1 MDSILLKAE
10 EMNKSFGATKAV
22 VNFSM
27 EIKVGEIHGLIGE
40 NGSGKST
47 FSSMV
52 AGILKPD
59 SGKMTFKGQ
68 DYSPTSS
75 SEAANLGSAL
85 IVQEIG
91 TIGSITA
98 ADNIFLNQE
107 RRFVKKG
114 AIDFRKMNTE
124 ARNILQE
131 IGGEHINPQTPTMAL
146 NLEDRKLVEIARAM
160 YLEPDLLI
168 VDETSNALAKH
179 GRDILYKNMEAVK
192 ERGGAVLFITH
203 DLSELID
210 KCDCV
215 TVMRDGHYIDTLPKD
230 QMDEDSLKRLMVGR
244 EVSQNLYRSDSEPSY
259 GEEIVFKA
267 EHLNAINVD
276 DVSLELHAGEILG
289 IGGLAECGMHEL
301 GRLLF
306 GIDKK
311 DSGEV
316 TMKDRPIHSP
326 REAISRGVGYLS
338 KNRDTEAIV
347 LSASIKD
354 NICLPSLPRLKK
366 FGFIAPGSEKALSE
380 KWANALAI
388 KMRSPEQFCR
398 ELSGGNKQKVVL
410 AKWLGN
416 DSKVLIM
423 DCPTRGIDIGVKEAI
438 YKLMQQF
445 KEEGRSM
452 IMISEELPELLGM
465 SDRILIMKDHEIVKE
480 IPRSNDN
487 NETDIVN
494 YMI

>member
-27 EIKVGEIHGLIGE
+27 EIKAGEIHGLIGE

-179 GRDILYKNMEAVK
+179 GRDILYKNMRFV
-192 ERGGAVLFITH
+192 
-203 DLSELID
+203 
-210 KCDCV
+210 
-215 TVMRDGHYIDTLPKD
+215 
-230 QMDEDSLKRLMVGR
+230 
-244 EVSQNLYRSDSEPSY
+244 
-259 GEEIVFKA
+259 
-267 EHLNAINVD
+267 
-276 DVSLELHAGEILG
+276 
-289 IGGLAECGMHEL
+289 
-301 GRLLF
+301 
-306 GIDKK
+306 
-311 DSGEV
+311 
-316 TMKDRPIHSP
+316 
-326 REAISRGVGYLS
+326 
-338 KNRDTEAIV
+338 
-347 LSASIKD
+347 
-354 NICLPSLPRLKK
+354 
-366 FGFIAPGSEKALSE
+366 
-380 KWANALAI
+380 
-388 KMRSPEQFCR
+388 
-398 ELSGGNKQKVVL
+398 NKQ
-410 AKWLGN
+410 
-416 DSKVLIM
+416 
-423 DCPTRGIDIGVKEAI
+423 
-438 YKLMQQF
+438 
-445 KEEGRSM
+445 
-452 IMISEELPELLGM
+452 
-465 SDRILIMKDHEIVKE
+465 
-480 IPRSNDN
+480 
-487 NETDIVN
+487 
-494 YMI
+494 

>member
-27 EIKVGEIHGLIGE
+27 EIKAGEIHGLIGE

-210 KCDCV
+210 KCD
-215 TVMRDGHYIDTLPKD
+215 
-230 QMDEDSLKRLMVGR
+230 
-244 EVSQNLYRSDSEPSY
+244 
-259 GEEIVFKA
+259 
-267 EHLNAINVD
+267 
-276 DVSLELHAGEILG
+276 
-289 IGGLAECGMHEL
+289 
-301 GRLLF
+301 
-306 GIDKK
+306 
-311 DSGEV
+311 
-316 TMKDRPIHSP
+316 
-326 REAISRGVGYLS
+326 
-338 KNRDTEAIV
+338 
-347 LSASIKD
+347 
-354 NICLPSLPRLKK
+354 
-366 FGFIAPGSEKALSE
+366 
-380 KWANALAI
+380 
-388 KMRSPEQFCR
+388 
-398 ELSGGNKQKVVL
+398 
-410 AKWLGN
+410 
-416 DSKVLIM
+416 
-423 DCPTRGIDIGVKEAI
+423 
-438 YKLMQQF
+438 
-445 KEEGRSM
+445 
-452 IMISEELPELLGM
+452 
-465 SDRILIMKDHEIVKE
+465 
-480 IPRSNDN
+480 
-487 NETDIVN
+487 
-494 YMI
+494 